1 MMLYEW
7 FEHIKFKNEWILPFL
22 FMLPVIAWLRFKLS
36 ASLKSSFAVT
46 TGEKFAVKTARN
58 AWMHLPFWLQLVA
71 VGCLLL
77 ALARPQIADVQ
88 SRKKGDGIDII
99 LCMDVSGSM
108 LARDFYPNRLTVA
121 KELAAEFVKA
131 RPVDQ
136 IGLVIFSGEAFTQF
150 PLTTDHEGLLQQIM
164 GLRSGLLQD
173 GTLIGEGLATSVQ
186 RLEASRTKS
195 KVVILLT
202 DGKEE
207 APDTR
212 IIDPYTA
219 LDIAKA
225 KRVKVYTIGMGSRN
239 AASVNEVSGAQGA
252 SRNTPFIDEP
262 LLRRIASQTG
272 GEFFRA
278 TDKESL
284 QQIYDRIDRLERSRI
299 EITTKTRYDEQ
310 FGYFVLAALF
320 FLALALI
327 LRYVFLRTF
336 P

>member
-1 MMLYEW
+1 MLYEW

>member
-1 MMLYEW
+1 MIYEW
-7 FEHIKFKNEWILPFL
+7 FEHIKFKNEWLLPAL
-22 FMLPVIAWLRFKLS
+22 LMLPVFAWLRFKLGK
-36 ASLKSSFAVT
+36 SLKSSFKVT
-46 TGEKFAVKTARN
+46 STEKFNVKTGRN
-58 AWMHLPFWLQLVA
+58 AWMHFPFWLM
-71 VGCLLL
+71 LLAAGSLIL

-88 SRKKGDGIDII
+88 SRKRGEGIDII

-121 KELAAEFVKA
+121 KELAAEFVKN

-186 RLEASRTKS
+186 RLEPSRSKS

-219 LDIAKA
+219 LEIAKA

-239 AASVNEVSGAQGA
+239 AASVNEVSGAIGA

-284 QQIYDRIDRLERSRI
+284 QGIYDRIDRLERSKI

>member
-1 MMLYEW
+1 MLYEW
-7 FEHIKFKNEWILPFL
+7 FEHIKFKNEWVLPFL

-36 ASLKSSFAVT
+36 GSLKSSFAVT
-46 TGEKFAVKTARN
+46 SGEKFAVKTARN

-121 KELAAEFVKA
+121 KELAADFVKA

-320 FLALALI
+320 FIALALI

>member
-7 FEHIKFKNEWILPFL
+7 FEHIKFKNEWVLPFL

-36 ASLKSSFAVT
+36 GSLKSSFAVT

-58 AWMHLPFWLQLVA
+58 AWMHFPFWLQLLA

-121 KELAAEFVKA
+121 KELAADFVKA

-252 SRNTPFIDEP
+252 ARNTPFIDEP

>member
-7 FEHIKFKNEWILPFL
+7 FEHIRFKNEWVLPFL
-22 FMLPVIAWLRFKLS
+22 FMLPVMAWLRFKLS
-36 ASLKSSFAVT
+36 GSLKSSFAVT
-46 TGEKFAVKTARN
+46 TGEKFALKTARN
-58 AWMHLPFWLQLVA
+58 AWMHFPFWLQLLA

-121 KELAAEFVKA
+121 KELAADFVKA

-239 AASVNEVSGAQGA
+239 AASVNEVS
-252 SRNTPFIDEP
+252 
-262 LLRRIASQTG
+262 
-272 GEFFRA
+272 
-278 TDKESL
+278 
-284 QQIYDRIDRLERSRI
+284 
-299 EITTKTRYDEQ
+299 
-310 FGYFVLAALF
+310 
-320 FLALALI
+320 
-327 LRYVFLRTF
+327 
-336 P
+336 